1 MRILTLLGGEF
12 IITNTIKYLELSR
25 YLTNKMFRCPKSYLI
40 VDRDFII
47 EKVLNDD
54 SCIYKFTQEDRR
66 IARIE
71 TESKGFF
78 SYNKHVLFGE
88 LTLKTMP

>member
-1 MRILTLLGGEF
+1 
-12 IITNTIKYLELSR
+12 
-25 YLTNKMFRCPKSYLI
+25 MFRCPKSYLI

-66 IARIE
+66 IAEIE

-78 SYNKHVLFGE
+78 SYNKHIEILQINFENNVLAFINPIIE
-88 LTLKTMP
+88 SSIPSF

>member
-1 MRILTLLGGEF
+1 
-12 IITNTIKYLELSR
+12 
-25 YLTNKMFRCPKSYLI
+25 MFRCQKSYII

-66 IARIE
+66 IAEIE

-78 SYNKHVLFGE
+78 SYNKHIEIWQINFENNVLAFINPIIE
-88 LTLKTMP
+88 SSIPSF